1 MSPIRVDKDAKR
13 REIVAAALAVFRRK
27 SLNSITVS
35 DIAAEA
41 GIAKGAVYLYFNS
54 KDDVYM
60 SLLDFTFS
68 ELFEEYAQH
77 PEIDDPVEQLEHV
90 FIEGL
95 GEYEEHEL
103 EFRFFIAYLG
113 ISLGTPQ
120 GDVIMKK
127 LRDSFRRNRVT
138 IETIYRRGV
147 AAGRFK
153 KVNPKRVSASL
164 MALLEFIPIQWVID
178 PKAFALR
185 QTGKTAFE
193 IFKQGIM
200 A

>member
-1 MSPIRVDKDAKR
+1 MSPIRVDKGAKR
-13 REIVAAALAVFRRK
+13 AEIVAAALSVFRRK

-41 GIAKGAVYLYFNS
+41 GIAKGAVYLYFDS

-103 EFRFFIAYLG
+103 EFRFFVAYLG
-113 ISLGTPQ
+113 MSLGTPR
-120 GDVIMKK
+120 GEAIVAK
-127 LRDSFRRNRVT
+127 LRDSFRRNRAT
-138 IETIYRRGV
+138 IEAIYRRGV
-147 AAGRFK
+147 REGRFRK
-153 KVNPKRVSASL
+153 MNPKRISASL
-164 MALLEFIPIQWVID
+164 MALSEFIPMQWVMD
-178 PKAFALR
+178 PQAFPLKP
-185 QTGKTAFE
+185 TGKTAFE
-193 IFKQGIM
+193 IFKQGII